1 MNRSNFRLLPTPAA
15 DAADTGATVA
25 AESELVALFGDL
37 IARGERDE
45 RYEMAPDYELLE
57 AAVDG
62 KLDAVET
69 ELFESRLAGDPAL
82 AREFNELMALRD
94 SLQHRATPA
103 RKSSRPAPHRWV
115 RFAAAAVLLA
125 AAGLGLRLDLR
136 YRSSE
141 STSASLASARPMT
154 SPAAASAPSGRQVV
168 FADSFEHGTTD
179 HWSN

>member
-1 MNRSNFRLLPTPAA
+1 MNRSNFRLLPTPT
-15 DAADTGATVA
+15 ADTGATVA

-94 SLQHRATPA
+94 SLQHRASPA

-125 AAGLGLRLDLR
+125 TAGLGLRFDR
-136 YRSSE
+136 RSSE
-141 STSASLASARPMT
+141 TTSASLASARPMT